1 MINEKLYHA
10 TFSRLCAS
18 EEAKKEVLAKMK
30 EQTKQ
35 RHLPKILRAAA
46 IAAMLTIALAVT
58 ANAATNGVLF
68 ENLRIVF
75 QSDSEIILEDDA
87 GNRVS
92 VVGVNADAELRDGRL
107 ILTTNGEETDVTDAL
122 ENDGTYTTSVPAG
135 DTEIEVT
142 ISGSLDNWYITTSS
156 ESGNVSYEDGVVT
169 EPRSS
174 TYVSASTFDGSEWS
188 N

>member
-30 EQTKQ
+30 EQTK
-35 RHLPKILRAAA
+35 RRRLPKILRAAA

-58 ANAATNGVLF
+58 ANAATNGELF

-75 QSDSEIILEDDA
+75 QSDSKIILEDDD

-92 VVGVNADAELRDGRL
+92 VVGVNANAELRDGRL
-107 ILTTNGEETDVTDAL
+107 ILTVDDIETDITDDI
-122 ENDGTYTTSVPAG
+122 EGHGTYNTTVSCGNA
-135 DTEIEVT
+135 EVDVT
-142 ISGSLDNWYITTSS
+142 VNGTLDNWYISTACKGGDVDYQSG
-156 ESGNVSYEDGVVT
+156 ESDNITVSSYE
-169 EPRSS
+169 
-174 TYVSASTFDGSEWS
+174 YDGSVPAG
-188 N
+188 